1 MMVGILWILVW
12 RLLKRIKTE
21 LQPCN
26 PAIPF
31 LGICPKEYKSAY
43 TRDTCT
49 PKFIVAQ
56 FTIVKC
62 WSQWIMNKENA
73 VYPHTEI
80 LFSHKKSKIIS
91 FAGKGRALEIIMLN
105 EATLKKTNIT
115 GHCDSCL

>member
-1 MMVGILWILVW
+1 
-12 RLLKRIKTE
+12 
-21 LQPCN
+21 
-26 PAIPF
+26 
-31 LGICPKEYKSAY
+31 
-43 TRDTCT
+43 
-49 PKFIVAQ
+49 
-56 FTIVKC
+56 
-62 WSQWIMNKENA
+62 MNKENA